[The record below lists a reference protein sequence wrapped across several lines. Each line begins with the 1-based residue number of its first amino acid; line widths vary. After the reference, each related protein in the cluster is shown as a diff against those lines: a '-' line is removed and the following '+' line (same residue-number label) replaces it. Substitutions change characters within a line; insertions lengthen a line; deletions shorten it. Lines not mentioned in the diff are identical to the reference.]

1 MNARARTQKQK
12 NPWVGEP
19 FPTCKYTKKG
29 AFAADNDK
37 IVGKSVYGQLLE
49 ELGQLREERLFNHTI
64 VDLFFIG

>member
-1 MNARARTQKQK
+1 VRLNYDKK
-12 NPWVGEP
+12 EVGQ
-19 FPTCKYTKKG
+19 
-29 AFAADNDK
+29 FAADNDK